1 MSYRLREGVT
11 FCLTSERYVFLDLVR
26 DRYFCLAPTAERAF
40 AQLVEGSTSGDE
52 RSLQSLIRDGLLVE
66 DKHCSSPEPSALL
79 IPPTRSL
86 LDDPHP
92 PVRRRTVGEALAARL
107 ASSFALKVAG
117 LERVLR
123 RTGRRPHQSQSS
135 GTVPSSAGLVAAAL
149 SSSSLI
155 VASRNQC
162 LCMSLA
168 AARMLRARRVPSLL
182 VLGVKLRPFQAH
194 CWVQVGDAIV
204 TDRLDVVRNF
214 TPIRVV

>member
-1 MSYRLREGVT
+1 MPYRLREGVT
-11 FCLTSERYVFLDLVR
+11 FCLTSERYVFLDLLR
-26 DRYFCLAPTAERAF
+26 DRYFCLAPAAERAF
-40 AQLVEGSTSGDE
+40 AQLIQGSTSPDE

-66 DKHCSSPEPSALL
+66 DGQCSPPEPSALL
-79 IPPTRSL
+79 IRPTRSL

-92 PVRRRTVGEALAARL
+92 PVRWRTVGEALAARL
-107 ASSFALKVAG
+107 ASWLALKVAG

-123 RTGRRPHQSQSS
+123 RLGRPPHQS
-135 GTVPSSAGLVAAAL
+135 PSSPSTAGLVAAAL
-149 SSSSLI
+149 SRSSMI

-194 CWVQVGDAIV
+194 CWVQVGDLIV